1 MFIRI
6 RMYRQGLGDAFLL
19 TFGDRHVL
27 IDCGVFT
34 GTPHEA
40 ATIRAVADNIAA
52 ETKNRLSLLV
62 ATHEHWDHLS
72 GFYYAAETFRRM
84 QVDEVWLAWT
94 ENPDDPAAKSL
105 QASRH
110 LRLDAITSAV
120 RRLNALGTTAAEQ
133 SQPLAATQ
141 FGAAANEVNSVLEFF
156 GIDALGAK
164 YSARTGETMR
174 NVASRDDARIAYC
187 EPGTTRQLADLPDIH
202 WHILG
207 PPRDLTLL
215 HQSDPTPGRSEVY
228 GFGAAMSAD
237 NSLAVA
243 LKMADPEGGVLTQ
256 ADNEQLMR
264 SHPFD
269 RNYQV
274 PEQDGAARY
283 PSYFGA
289 AESWRR
295 IDHDWLAAASEL
307 ALQLDQDT
315 NNTSLALAIDLPGPD
330 GGVLLFPADAQVGN
344 WLSWFTEK
352 WSDPH
357 RSGAMIGAAD
367 LLARTILYKVGH
379 HASHNGTLREQGL
392 ERMTHPNLA
401 AMIPVFEDFARRA
414 KGWDMPAEALYDR
427 LLAKTRG
434 RVLRGDRVYH
444 SETRPDGV
452 SAAEWEEFTRRV
464 KAEDLW
470 IDYVVSSE

>member
-19 TFGDRHVL
+19 TFDDRHVL

-40 ATIRAVADNIAA
+40 DKIRAVADNIAA
-52 ETKNRLSLLV
+52 ESKNHLNLLV

-72 GFYYAAETFRRM
+72 GFYYAAPTFGRM

-94 ENPDDPAAKSL
+94 ENPADPVAKSL
-105 QASRH
+105 QASRR
-110 LRLDAITSAV
+110 LRLDAVTSTV
-120 RRLNALGTTAAEQ
+120 RRLNALDQTAVEQ
-133 SQPLAATQ
+133 SQNVAASQ
-141 FGAAANEVNSVLEFF
+141 FGAAANEINGILGFF

-164 YSARTGETMR
+164 YSARTADAMK
-174 NVASRDDARIAYC
+174 NVASRDDAKIVYC
-187 EPGTTRQLADLPDIH
+187 EPGSTRQLDSLPDIR

-215 HQSDPTPGRSEVY
+215 GQSDPSPGGTQVY
-228 GFGAAMSAD
+228 GFGAPVSSD

-243 LKMADPEGGVLTQ
+243 LKVADPDGGILTQ

-269 RNYQV
+269 RSYQLSQQ
-274 PEQDGAARY
+274 EGAARY
-283 PSYFGA
+283 PGYFDES
-289 AESWRR
+289 ESWRR
-295 IDHDWLAAASEL
+295 IDNDWLAAASQL
-307 ALQLDQDT
+307 ALQLDEDT
-315 NNTSLALAIDLPGPD
+315 NNTSLALAIDLPGAD

-344 WLSWFTEK
+344 WLSWYTET
-352 WSDPH
+352 WADPH
-357 RSGAMIGAAD
+357 RPGVAISADD
-367 LLARTILYKVGH
+367 LLARTVVYKVGH

-392 ERMTHPNLA
+392 ERMTHQNLTA
-401 AMIPVFEDFARRA
+401 IVPVFEDFARKV

-427 LLAKTRG
+427 LLEKTRG
-434 RVLRGDRVYH
+434 RLLRADRVYH
-444 SETRPDGV
+444 SETRPAGV
-452 SAAEWEEFTRRV
+452 SAADWEEFTARV

-470 IDYVVSSE
+470 IDYIVSSR